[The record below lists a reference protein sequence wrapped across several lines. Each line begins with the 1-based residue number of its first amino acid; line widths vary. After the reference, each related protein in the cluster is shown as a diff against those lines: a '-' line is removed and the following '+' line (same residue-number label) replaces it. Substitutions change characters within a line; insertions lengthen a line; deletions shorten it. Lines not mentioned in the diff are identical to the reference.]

1 VQGTVTAAGGAMTRL
16 KTGCGVVG
24 EPSSYARPF
33 ATLRRMFLPR
43 RIKHCRVCGA
53 AAEYRTPP
61 DDNRERATCTACGE
75 IHYENPINV
84 VGTLPV
90 WGDQVLLCRRN
101 IEPRYGFW
109 TLPAGFLELGESTAE
124 GALRETDEEAGARI
138 ELQGL
143 YTVLN
148 VVRVGQVHLYY
159 RARML
164 DTSLAPGPETIEAR
178 LFREDEVPWDQ
189 LAFRTV
195 RQTLEHF
202 FADRRT
208 SGTFPV
214 HADDIA

>member
-1 VQGTVTAAGGAMTRL
+1 
-16 KTGCGVVG
+16 
-24 EPSSYARPF
+24 
-33 ATLRRMFLPR
+33 MFPPR

-53 AAEYRTPP
+53 AVDYRVPAG
-61 DDNRERATCTACGE
+61 DNRERATCTACAE

-90 WGDQVLLCRRN
+90 WSQQVLLCRRN
-101 IEPRYGFW
+101 IEPRYGLW
-109 TLPAGFLELGESTAE
+109 TLPAGFLEMGETSAA

-148 VVRVGQVHLYY
+148 VVRAGQIHLFY

-164 DTSLAPGPETIEAR
+164 DTALAPGPETIEAR
-178 LFREDEVPWDQ
+178 LFREDEIPWDQ
-189 LAFRTV
+189 IAFRTV

-202 FADRRT
+202 FADRRE
-208 SGTFPV
+208 GIFPV
-214 HADDIA
+214 HEGEIA